1 MSEASNQ
8 AHYRYAEKHLKRVPL
23 DLQKDFYEQELKK
36 AAERAGESV
45 NGYIKK
51 AIEERIRRES

>member
-1 MSEASNQ
+1 MTDAKNK

-23 DLQKDFYEQELKK
+23 DLQKDFFEQGLKP
-36 AAERAGESV
+36 AAERAGETI

-51 AIEERIRRES
+51 AIIERMRRES